1 MGVIK
6 PLGEAPKKVGSKEI
20 VETFLLSGTTSGEV
34 DIQST
39 NRPINNVYTSLL
51 TYVQRHPDLGVE
63 VRLVDGRIVLYRDTQ

>member
-6 PLGEAPKKVGSKEI
+6 PLQEAPKKVGSKEI
-20 VETFLLSGTTSGEV
+20 IETFLRSGAVSGEV

-63 VRLVDGRIVLYRDTQ
+63 VRLVDGRIVLYRDS